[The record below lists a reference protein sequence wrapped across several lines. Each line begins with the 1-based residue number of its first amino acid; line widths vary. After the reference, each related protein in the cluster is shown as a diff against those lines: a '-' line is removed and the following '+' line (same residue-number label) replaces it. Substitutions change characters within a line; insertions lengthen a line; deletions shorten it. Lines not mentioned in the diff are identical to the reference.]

1 MQDGEVVTLSFPC
14 EEGGTKFVWWGG
26 ISLGLRCIKV
36 KSKKRVNVRS
46 ICGGSLVKE
55 SGESLVDFSN

>member
-1 MQDGEVVTLSFPC
+1 MVGWDFSRFVMYQGEVQ
-14 EEGGTKFVWWGG
+14 E
-26 ISLGLRCIKV
+26 
-36 KSKKRVNVRS
+36 RVNVRS